1 VDEIRNKDYR
11 RIFNKAALEAE
22 NEYFKNKFDLK
33 TNSVKKLW
41 DNLNAVCSIG
51 KKKSKQELSS
61 S

>member
-11 RIFNKAALEAE
+11 RIFNKAALEAD

-41 DNLNAVCSIG
+41 DNLNTVFPLVKRSL
-51 KKKSKQELSS
+51 KNQR
-61 S
+61 